1 MVIKSVYHISDIHI
15 RTGNYEESR
24 YDEYLSVFNNLIDD
38 LQVQEDIKESIIVVT
53 GDIVHNKSKI
63 ESSGINLFNF
73 LFRKLTK
80 LTKVY
85 IIRGNHD
92 YQQHNQDE
100 VDLLSALIN
109 NCNYENLHY
118 LNKTGTHEI
127 DNIELGVMAIN
138 DVLKAGDTSGQVDEL
153 PEFPKPKTD
162 KLKIALY
169 HGIVIDENNTFF
181 KSKDIGIDVSWF
193 KDYDLALLGDN
204 HTQQI
209 NNMKEGDSL
218 NNENR
223 INGSNPIWGYSG
235 SLLQQNFGEDTKKH
249 GYLKWNLE
257 NMTVT
262 KKDIN
267 NPYCHYTY
275 KDYEKVKLKRFLH
288 ENQHIK
294 NMKIRFIKSSSNMT
308 DHISEI
314 HLLLNEKNIKYK
326 SYYYNNNLFQKES
339 KKDDEE
345 IKIVNYNSPENW
357 YEFIEENIDK
367 DIVGDYD
374 WKEMLN
380 NPEILLLN
388 LDMIPETLREKT
400 EEKNNKLMKH
410 IGKYLSSQDIQHND
424 NNKLLKLNYLEWQW
438 VLCYGEN
445 NYFNFDT
452 MDNNVSLLNAPNGS
466 GKSAFLEIIC
476 LSLFGEGIPS
486 RTNKQFSSSIICQQK
501 QKGKTSIVKLLFSL
515 DDEKYMITRTFL
527 YQNADKNKLLSKHVE
542 LFNINQNQFVSLK
555 SGNKAVNEW
564 ISVNVGNINSFLLS
578 SMLTQNND
586 QDFFS
591 LKNID
596 QINLLDKSL
605 SLESVNSFT
614 ELLKQTKLVYNNV
627 KDNLE
632 SIFLDI
638 KNNSKEVTEVEV
650 ENYRKQYIE
659 TKNNLE
665 KIQTK
670 LLEDNQNFAGIKEE
684 DIDLTEEQIKNKIE
698 SIIVDDN
705 EIDINKLYEEN
716 GKISNELETVL
727 KIFKDFEIKLDKDGK
742 RIYSSDCIF
751 RNNNRDNDREDY
763 VGSKLVLKSIE
774 EIKDEHSN
782 CIEYFSNI
790 DDRDDIDYG
799 EEINK
804 LDNIIKNKK
813 REIDN
818 VNEKSEE
825 YNKLKNEYNI
835 QIPKLLKN
843 QRDLDNIDITKLQ
856 CRKNLDKYDVMK
868 SKIDKKKVLLEN
880 NESILSKLENNYKK
894 YEVVTKNIIDLEVSI
909 KDILNKDYPFN
920 PDCECCKKQPWKL
933 LLENLNSDLNKKKDE
948 FVEVNKVFENNNT
961 NVKNYEDIKNKLNED
976 IKKITKYIDTYDEYK
991 SKEEYWKK
999 QIEFINQYDK
1009 LNKEIKD
1016 YEEKDINNNKLL
1028 KENKRNK
1035 KELLNIIKNLE
1046 NKLSDLD
1053 IKLKLKNEYDKWV
1066 ERRNKN
1072 EEDIRWFNW
1081 FSNIKCEE
1089 YINLS
1094 NKKTNLDIIIGKYNN
1109 NLKNKEEKEYWNKI
1123 LILKPD
1129 WYKINKLKEEQKRV
1143 LNQLNIISTKYV
1155 GLKKDYQES
1164 KKNGDRMRKIIMVL
1178 NNISTYILIS
1188 EHLSKIFLNFR
1199 TWLYK
1204 NKILPII
1211 ILNTNDIIGNISRN
1225 NLQIDVLWSDK
1236 NNGNTFNWLI
1246 NDGKNKPSIEKAS
1259 GFQRFIMGLAIKIT
1273 LSNLGVSKLRCSQL
1287 FIDEGFTSCDKDH
1300 LEKVPAFISSLLN
1313 LYNSV
1318 LVVSHL
1324 QNIKENISIE
1334 MNIERDEK
1342 KLLSK
1347 LSYGNKLII
1356 TKKEVII

>member
-235 SLLQQNFGEDTKKH
+235 SLLQQNFGEDTKNH

-257 NMTVT
+257 NMTVA

-314 HLLLNEKNIKYK
+314 HLLLNEKGIKYK

-400 EEKNNKLMKH
+400 EEKNTKLMKH

-527 YQNADKNKLLSKHVE
+527 YQNIDKNKLLSKHVE
-542 LFNINQNQFVSLK
+542 IFNINQNQFVSLK

-591 LKNID
+591 LKNSD

-638 KNNSKEVTEVEV
+638 KNNSKEVTESEV
-650 ENYRKQYIE
+650 ENYKKQYIE
-659 TKNNLE
+659 TKQNLE
-665 KIQTK
+665 NIQNK
-670 LLEDNQNFAGIKEE
+670 LLDDNKKFAGIKEE
-684 DIDLTEEQIKNKIE
+684 DIDLSEEQIKNKIE
-698 SIIVDDN
+698 SIIVDEND
-705 EIDINKLYEEN
+705 IDINKLYEES
-716 GKISNELETVL
+716 GKVSNELENLL

-742 RIYSSDCIF
+742 RVYSSDSIF
-751 RNNNRDNDREDY
+751 RNDGRDNDRKEY
-763 VGSKLVLKSIE
+763 VESEVVLKSIK
-774 EIKDEHSN
+774 EIKKEHSN
-782 CIEYFSNI
+782 CKEYFSNI
-790 DDRDDIDYG
+790 EDDDKDYTKEKNELLEIVKNKKG
-799 EEINK
+799 EIESINKKNEQCNTLKNYYNTEINK
-804 LDNIIKNKK
+804 LLKK
-813 REIDN
+813 
-818 VNEKSEE
+818 
-825 YNKLKNEYNI
+825 
-835 QIPKLLKN
+835 
-843 QRDLDNIDITKLQ
+843 QRDLDNIDTKKSQ
-856 CRKNLDKYDVMK
+856 CKKNLDKYEGMK
-868 SKIDKKKVLLEN
+868 SKIDKKKMLLEN
-880 NESILSKLENNYKK
+880 NQTILTKLENNYKE
-894 YEVVTKNIIDLEVSI
+894 YEVLTKNIKDLELSI
-909 KDILNKDYPFN
+909 KDIEDKDYPFN

-933 LLENLNSDLNKKKDE
+933 LLVNLNRDLNKKRE
-948 FVEVNKVFENNNT
+948 ELINVNKVFESNNISGEEF
-961 NVKNYEDIKNKLNED
+961 EDKKIKLNENID
-976 IKKITKYIDTYDEYK
+976 KFTKYVQNYEEYK
-991 SKEEYWKK
+991 NKEKYWKK
-999 QIEFINQYDK
+999 QIEVIDNYDA
-1009 LNKEIKD
+1009 LNKEIKSF
-1016 YEEKDINNNKLL
+1016 EGESIHNSSLL
-1028 KENKRNK
+1028 KEYKATK
-1035 KELLNIIKNLE
+1035 KELEKNLKE
-1046 NKLSDLD
+1046 LE
-1053 IKLKLKNEYDKWV
+1053 IKLESLDNKIKLKNEYDEWV
-1066 ERRNKN
+1066 VRKNKN
-1072 EEDIRWFNW
+1072 EEDINWYNW
-1081 FSNIKCEE
+1081 FSNIKYEE
-1089 YINLS
+1089 Y
-1094 NKKTNLDIIIGKYNN
+1094 NKLNTKKSDLDNTIDKYNK
-1109 NLKNKEEKEYWNKI
+1109 NLKNKEKKEYWNKT
-1123 LILKPD
+1123 LILRPAWGD
-1129 WYKINKLKEEQKRV
+1129 INKLKDEQKRV
-1143 LNQLNIISTKYV
+1143 SNQLNILSTKYV
-1155 GLKKDYQES
+1155 GLKKDYQEC
-1164 KKNGDRMRKIIMVL
+1164 KKNHDRMQKIISVL
-1178 NNISTYILIS
+1178 NTISIYILIS

-1211 ILNTNDIIGNISRN
+1211 ISNTNDIIGNISRN

-1236 NNGNTFNWLI
+1236 KSGDTFNWLI

-1273 LSNLGVSKLRCSQL
+1273 LSNLGVSKLRCGQL
-1287 FIDEGFTSCDKDH
+1287 FIDEGFTSCDKEH
-1300 LEKVPAFISSLLN
+1300 LEKVPVFINSLLN

-1342 KLLSK
+1342 RLLSK
-1347 LSYGNKLII
+1347 LNYGNKINI
-1356 TKKEVII
+1356 TKKEIVN

>member
-249 GYLKWNLE
+249 GYLKWDLE

-314 HLLLNEKNIKYK
+314 HLLLNEKGIKYK

-380 NPEILLLN
+380 KPEILLLN

-527 YQNADKNKLLSKHVE
+527 YQNIDKNKLLSKHVE
-542 LFNINQNQFVSLK
+542 IININQNQFVSLK

-591 LKNID
+591 LKNSD

-638 KNNSKEVTEVEV
+638 KNNSKEVTESEV
-650 ENYRKQYIE
+650 ENYKKQYTE
-659 TKNNLE
+659 TKQNLE
-665 KIQTK
+665 NIQNK
-670 LLEDNQNFAGIKEE
+670 LLDDNKKFAGIKEE
-684 DIDLTEEQIKNKIE
+684 DIDLSEEQIKNKIE
-698 SIIVDDN
+698 SIVVDEND
-705 EIDINKLYEEN
+705 IDINKLYEES
-716 GKISNELETVL
+716 GKVSNELENLL

-742 RIYSSDCIF
+742 RVYSSDSIF
-751 RNNNRDNDREDY
+751 RNDGRDNDRKEY
-763 VGSKLVLKSIE
+763 VESEVVLKSIK
-774 EIKDEHSN
+774 EIKKEHSN
-782 CIEYFSNI
+782 CKEYFSNI
-790 DDRDDIDYG
+790 EDDDKDYTQ
-799 EEINK
+799 EKNE
-804 LDNIIKNKK
+804 LLEIIKNKK
-813 REIDN
+813 GEIESIN
-818 VNEKSEE
+818 KKNEQCDT
-825 YNKLKNEYNI
+825 LKNYYNTEI
-835 QIPKLLKN
+835 NKLLKK
-843 QRDLDNIDITKLQ
+843 QRDLDNIDTKKSQ
-856 CRKNLDKYDVMK
+856 CKKNLDKYEGMK
-868 SKIDKKKVLLEN
+868 SKIDKKKMLLEN
-880 NESILSKLENNYKK
+880 NQTILTKLENNYKEH
-894 YEVVTKNIIDLEVSI
+894 EVLTKNIKDLELSI
-909 KDILNKDYPFN
+909 KDIEDKDYPFN

-933 LLENLNSDLNKKKDE
+933 LLVNLNNDLNKKIE
-948 FVEVNKVFENNNT
+948 ELVNVNKVFESNNISGEEF
-961 NVKNYEDIKNKLNED
+961 EDKKIKLNENID
-976 IKKITKYIDTYDEYK
+976 KFTKYVENYEEYK
-991 SKEEYWKK
+991 NKENYWKK
-999 QIEFINQYDK
+999 QIEVIDNYDA
-1009 LNKEIKD
+1009 LNKEIKNF
-1016 YEEKDINNNKLL
+1016 ESESTHNSSLL
-1028 KENKRNK
+1028 KEYKATK
-1035 KELLNIIKNLE
+1035 KELEKNLKE
-1046 NKLSDLD
+1046 LE
-1053 IKLKLKNEYDKWV
+1053 IKLESLDNKIKLKNEYDEWV
-1066 ERRNKN
+1066 VRKNKN
-1072 EEDIRWFNW
+1072 EEDINWYIW
-1081 FSNIKCEE
+1081 FSNIKYEE
-1089 YINLS
+1089 Y
-1094 NKKTNLDIIIGKYNN
+1094 NKLNTKKSDLDNTIDKYNK
-1109 NLKNKEEKEYWNKI
+1109 NLKNKEEKEYWNKT
-1123 LILKPD
+1123 LILRPSWCD
-1129 WYKINKLKEEQKRV
+1129 INKLKEEQKRV
-1143 LNQLNIISTKYV
+1143 SNQLNILSTKYV
-1155 GLKKDYQES
+1155 GLRKDYQECI
-1164 KKNGDRMRKIIMVL
+1164 KNHDRMQKIISVL
-1178 NNISTYILIS
+1178 NTISIYILIS

-1211 ILNTNDIIGNISRN
+1211 ISNTNDIIGNISRN

-1236 NNGNTFNWLI
+1236 KSGDTFNWLI

-1273 LSNLGVSKLRCSQL
+1273 LSNLGVSKLRCGQL
-1287 FIDEGFTSCDKDH
+1287 FIDEGFTSCDKEH
-1300 LEKVPAFISSLLN
+1300 LEKVPVFINSLLN

-1347 LSYGNKLII
+1347 LSYGNKINI
-1356 TKKEVII
+1356 TKKEIVN

>member
-235 SLLQQNFGEDTKKH
+235 SLLQQNFGEDTKNH

-257 NMTVT
+257 NMTVA

-314 HLLLNEKNIKYK
+314 HLLLNEKGIKYK

-400 EEKNNKLMKH
+400 EEKNTKLMKH

-527 YQNADKNKLLSKHVE
+527 YQNIDKNKLLSKHVE
-542 LFNINQNQFVSLK
+542 IFNINQNQFVSLK

-591 LKNID
+591 LKNSD

-638 KNNSKEVTEVEV
+638 KNNSKEVTESEV
-650 ENYRKQYIE
+650 ENYKKQYIE
-659 TKNNLE
+659 TKQNLE
-665 KIQTK
+665 NIQNK
-670 LLEDNQNFAGIKEE
+670 LLDDNKKFAGIKEE
-684 DIDLTEEQIKNKIE
+684 DIDLSEEQIKNKIE
-698 SIIVDDN
+698 SIVVDEND
-705 EIDINKLYEEN
+705 IDINKLYEES
-716 GKISNELETVL
+716 GKVSNELENLL

-742 RIYSSDCIF
+742 RVYSSDSIF
-751 RNNNRDNDREDY
+751 RNDGRDNDRKEY
-763 VGSKLVLKSIE
+763 VESEVVLKSIK
-774 EIKDEHSN
+774 EIKKEHSN
-782 CIEYFSNI
+782 CKEYFSNI
-790 DDRDDIDYG
+790 EDDDKDYTKEKNELLEIVKNKKG
-799 EEINK
+799 EIESINKKNEQCNTLKNYYNTEINK
-804 LDNIIKNKK
+804 LLKK
-813 REIDN
+813 
-818 VNEKSEE
+818 
-825 YNKLKNEYNI
+825 
-835 QIPKLLKN
+835 
-843 QRDLDNIDITKLQ
+843 QRDLDNIDTKKSQ
-856 CRKNLDKYDVMK
+856 CKKNLDKYEGMK
-868 SKIDKKKVLLEN
+868 SKIDKKKMLLEN
-880 NESILSKLENNYKK
+880 NQTILTKLENNYKE
-894 YEVVTKNIIDLEVSI
+894 YEVLTKNIKDLELSI
-909 KDILNKDYPFN
+909 KDIEDKDYPFN

-933 LLENLNSDLNKKKDE
+933 LLVNLNRDLNKKRE
-948 FVEVNKVFENNNT
+948 ELINVNKVFESNNISGEEF
-961 NVKNYEDIKNKLNED
+961 EDKKIKLNENID
-976 IKKITKYIDTYDEYK
+976 KFTKYVQNYEEYK
-991 SKEEYWKK
+991 NKEKYWKK
-999 QIEFINQYDK
+999 QIEVIDNYDA
-1009 LNKEIKD
+1009 LNKEIKSF
-1016 YEEKDINNNKLL
+1016 EGESIHNSSLL
-1028 KENKRNK
+1028 KEYKATK
-1035 KELLNIIKNLE
+1035 KELEKNLKE
-1046 NKLSDLD
+1046 LE
-1053 IKLKLKNEYDKWV
+1053 IKLESLDNKIKLKNEYDEWV
-1066 ERRNKN
+1066 VRKNKN
-1072 EEDIRWFNW
+1072 EEDINWYNW
-1081 FSNIKCEE
+1081 FSNIKYEE
-1089 YINLS
+1089 Y
-1094 NKKTNLDIIIGKYNN
+1094 NKLNTKKSDLDNTIDKYNK
-1109 NLKNKEEKEYWNKI
+1109 NLKNKEKKEYWNKT
-1123 LILKPD
+1123 LILRPAWGD
-1129 WYKINKLKEEQKRV
+1129 INKLKDEQKRV
-1143 LNQLNIISTKYV
+1143 SNQLNILSTKYV
-1155 GLKKDYQES
+1155 GLKKDYQEC
-1164 KKNGDRMRKIIMVL
+1164 KKNHDRMQKIISVL
-1178 NNISTYILIS
+1178 NTISIYILIS

-1211 ILNTNDIIGNISRN
+1211 ISNTNDIIGNISRN

-1236 NNGNTFNWLI
+1236 KSGDTFNWLI

-1273 LSNLGVSKLRCSQL
+1273 LSNLGVSKLRCGQL
-1287 FIDEGFTSCDKDH
+1287 FIDEGFTSCDKEH
-1300 LEKVPAFISSLLN
+1300 LEKVPVFINSLLN

-1342 KLLSK
+1342 RLLSK
-1347 LSYGNKLII
+1347 LNYGNKINI
-1356 TKKEVII
+1356 TKKEIVN

>member
-223 INGSNPIWGYSG
+223 INESNPIWGYSG

-249 GYLKWNLE
+249 GYLKWDLE

-314 HLLLNEKNIKYK
+314 HLLLNEKGIKYK

-357 YEFIEENIDK
+357 YEFIEENINK

-380 NPEILLLN
+380 KPEILLLN

-591 LKNID
+591 LKNSD

-638 KNNSKEVTEVEV
+638 KNNSKEVTESEV
-650 ENYRKQYIE
+650 ENYKKQYIE
-659 TKNNLE
+659 TKQNLE
-665 KIQTK
+665 NIQNK
-670 LLEDNQNFAGIKEE
+670 LLDDNKKFAGIKEK

-698 SIIVDDN
+698 SIIVDEND
-705 EIDINKLYEEN
+705 IDINKLYEES
-716 GKISNELETVL
+716 GKVSNELENLL

-742 RIYSSDCIF
+742 RVYSSDSIF
-751 RNNNRDNDREDY
+751 RNDNRNNDRKGY
-763 VGSKLVLKSIE
+763 VESEVVLKSIK
-774 EIKDEHSN
+774 EIKKEHSN
-782 CIEYFSNI
+782 CKEYFSNI
-790 DDRDDIDYG
+790 EDDDKDYTQEKNELLEIVKNKKG
-799 EEINK
+799 EIESINKKNEQCNTLKNYYNTEINK
-804 LDNIIKNKK
+804 LLKK
-813 REIDN
+813 
-818 VNEKSEE
+818 
-825 YNKLKNEYNI
+825 
-835 QIPKLLKN
+835 
-843 QRDLDNIDITKLQ
+843 QRDLDNIDTKKSQ
-856 CRKNLDKYDVMK
+856 CKKNLDKYEGMK
-868 SKIDKKKVLLEN
+868 SKIDKKKILLEN
-880 NESILSKLENNYKK
+880 NKTILTKLENNYEE
-894 YEVVTKNIIDLEVSI
+894 YEVLTKNIKDLELSI
-909 KDILNKDYPFN
+909 KDIEDKDYPFN

-933 LLENLNSDLNKKKDE
+933 LLVNLNNDLNKKREELDN
-948 FVEVNKVFENNNT
+948 VNKVFESNNISGEEF
-961 NVKNYEDIKNKLNED
+961 EDKKIKLNENID
-976 IKKITKYIDTYDEYK
+976 KFTKYVENYEEYK
-991 SKEEYWKK
+991 NKENYWKK
-999 QIEFINQYDK
+999 QIEVIDNYDA
-1009 LNKEIKD
+1009 LNKEIKNF
-1016 YEEKDINNNKLL
+1016 ESESTHNSSLL
-1028 KENKRNK
+1028 KEYKATK
-1035 KELLNIIKNLE
+1035 KELEKNLKE
-1046 NKLSDLD
+1046 LE
-1053 IKLKLKNEYDKWV
+1053 IKLESLDNKIKLKNEYDEWV
-1066 ERRNKN
+1066 VRKNKN
-1072 EEDIRWFNW
+1072 EEDINWYIW
-1081 FSNIKCEE
+1081 FSNIKYEE
-1089 YINLS
+1089 Y
-1094 NKKTNLDIIIGKYNN
+1094 NKLNTKKSDLDNTIDKYNK
-1109 NLKNKEEKEYWNKI
+1109 NLKNKEEKEYWNKT
-1123 LILKPD
+1123 LILRPS
-1129 WYKINKLKEEQKRV
+1129 WCEINKLKEEQKRV
-1143 LNQLNIISTKYV
+1143 SNQLNILSTKYV
-1155 GLKKDYQES
+1155 GLRKDYQECI
-1164 KKNGDRMRKIIMVL
+1164 KNHDRMQKIISVL
-1178 NNISTYILIS
+1178 NTISIYILIS

-1211 ILNTNDIIGNISRN
+1211 ISNTNDIIGNISRN

-1236 NNGNTFNWLI
+1236 KNGDTFNWLI

-1273 LSNLGVSKLRCSQL
+1273 LSNLGVSKLRCGQL
-1287 FIDEGFTSCDKDH
+1287 FIDEGFTSCDKEH
-1300 LEKVPAFISSLLN
+1300 LEKVPVFINSLLN

-1347 LSYGNKLII
+1347 LSYGNKINI
-1356 TKKEVII
+1356 TKKEIVN

>member
-235 SLLQQNFGEDTKKH
+235 SLLQQNFGEDTKNH

-257 NMTVT
+257 NMTVA

-314 HLLLNEKNIKYK
+314 HLLLNEKGIKYK

-400 EEKNNKLMKH
+400 EEKNTKLMKH

-527 YQNADKNKLLSKHVE
+527 YQNIDKNKLLSKHVE
-542 LFNINQNQFVSLK
+542 IFNINQNQFVSLK

-591 LKNID
+591 LKNSD

-638 KNNSKEVTEVEV
+638 KNNSKEVTESEV
-650 ENYRKQYIE
+650 ENYKKQYIE
-659 TKNNLE
+659 TKQNLE
-665 KIQTK
+665 NIQNK
-670 LLEDNQNFAGIKEE
+670 LLDDNKKFAGIKEE
-684 DIDLTEEQIKNKIE
+684 DIDLSEEQIKNKIE
-698 SIIVDDN
+698 SIVVDEND
-705 EIDINKLYEEN
+705 IDINKLYEES
-716 GKISNELETVL
+716 GKVSNELENLL

-742 RIYSSDCIF
+742 RVYSSDSIF
-751 RNNNRDNDREDY
+751 RNDGRDNDRKEY
-763 VGSKLVLKSIE
+763 VESEVVLKSIK
-774 EIKDEHSN
+774 EIKKEHSN
-782 CIEYFSNI
+782 CKEYFSNI
-790 DDRDDIDYG
+790 EDDDKDYTKEKNELLEIVKNKKG
-799 EEINK
+799 EIESINKKNEQCNTLKNYYNTEINK
-804 LDNIIKNKK
+804 LLKK
-813 REIDN
+813 
-818 VNEKSEE
+818 
-825 YNKLKNEYNI
+825 
-835 QIPKLLKN
+835 
-843 QRDLDNIDITKLQ
+843 QRDLDNIDTKKSQ
-856 CRKNLDKYDVMK
+856 CKKNLDKYEGMK
-868 SKIDKKKVLLEN
+868 SKIDKKKMLLEN
-880 NESILSKLENNYKK
+880 NQTILTKLENNYKE
-894 YEVVTKNIIDLEVSI
+894 YEVLTKNIKDLELSI
-909 KDILNKDYPFN
+909 KDIEDKDYPFN

-933 LLENLNSDLNKKKDE
+933 LLVNLNRDLNKKRE
-948 FVEVNKVFENNNT
+948 ELINVNKVFESNNISGEEF
-961 NVKNYEDIKNKLNED
+961 EDKKIKLNENID
-976 IKKITKYIDTYDEYK
+976 KFKKYVQNYEEYK
-991 SKEEYWKK
+991 NKEKYWKK
-999 QIEFINQYDK
+999 QIEVIDNYDA
-1009 LNKEIKD
+1009 LNKEIKSF
-1016 YEEKDINNNKLL
+1016 EGESIHNSSLL
-1028 KENKRNK
+1028 KEYKATK
-1035 KELLNIIKNLE
+1035 KELEKNLKE
-1046 NKLSDLD
+1046 LE
-1053 IKLKLKNEYDKWV
+1053 IKLESLDNKIKLKNEYDEWV
-1066 ERRNKN
+1066 VRKNKN
-1072 EEDIRWFNW
+1072 EEDINWYNW
-1081 FSNIKCEE
+1081 FSNIKYEE
-1089 YINLS
+1089 Y
-1094 NKKTNLDIIIGKYNN
+1094 NKLNTKKSDLDNTIDKYNK
-1109 NLKNKEEKEYWNKI
+1109 NLKNKEKKEYWNKT
-1123 LILKPD
+1123 LILRPAWGD
-1129 WYKINKLKEEQKRV
+1129 INKLKDEQKRV
-1143 LNQLNIISTKYV
+1143 SNQLNILSTKYV
-1155 GLKKDYQES
+1155 GLKKDYQEC
-1164 KKNGDRMRKIIMVL
+1164 KKNHDRMQKIISVL
-1178 NNISTYILIS
+1178 NTISIYILIS

-1211 ILNTNDIIGNISRN
+1211 ISNTNDIIGNISRN

-1236 NNGNTFNWLI
+1236 KSGDTFNWLI

-1273 LSNLGVSKLRCSQL
+1273 LSNLGVSKLRCGQL
-1287 FIDEGFTSCDKDH
+1287 FIDEGFTSCDKEH
-1300 LEKVPAFISSLLN
+1300 LEKVPVFINSLLN

-1342 KLLSK
+1342 RLLSK
-1347 LSYGNKLII
+1347 LNYGNKINI
-1356 TKKEVII
+1356 TKKEIVN

>member
-235 SLLQQNFGEDTKKH
+235 SLLQQNFGEDTKNH

-257 NMTVT
+257 NMTVA

-314 HLLLNEKNIKYK
+314 HLLLNEKGIKYK

-400 EEKNNKLMKH
+400 EEKNTKLMKH

-527 YQNADKNKLLSKHVE
+527 YQNIDKNKLLSKHVE
-542 LFNINQNQFVSLK
+542 IFNINQNQFVSLK

-591 LKNID
+591 LKNSD

-638 KNNSKEVTEVEV
+638 KNNSKEVTESEV
-650 ENYRKQYIE
+650 ENYKKQYIE
-659 TKNNLE
+659 TKQNLE
-665 KIQTK
+665 NIQNK
-670 LLEDNQNFAGIKEE
+670 LLDDNKKFAGIKEE
-684 DIDLTEEQIKNKIE
+684 DIDLSEEQIKNKIE
-698 SIIVDDN
+698 SIIVDEND
-705 EIDINKLYEEN
+705 IDINKLYEES
-716 GKISNELETVL
+716 GKVSNELENLL

-742 RIYSSDCIF
+742 RVYSSDSIF
-751 RNNNRDNDREDY
+751 RNDGRDNDRKEY
-763 VGSKLVLKSIE
+763 VESEVVLKSIK
-774 EIKDEHSN
+774 EIKKEHSN
-782 CIEYFSNI
+782 CKEYFSNI
-790 DDRDDIDYG
+790 EDDDKDYTKEKNELLEIVKNKKG
-799 EEINK
+799 EIESINKKNEQCNTLKNYYNTEINK
-804 LDNIIKNKK
+804 LLKK
-813 REIDN
+813 
-818 VNEKSEE
+818 
-825 YNKLKNEYNI
+825 
-835 QIPKLLKN
+835 
-843 QRDLDNIDITKLQ
+843 QRDLDNIDTKKSQ
-856 CRKNLDKYDVMK
+856 CKKNLDKYEGMK
-868 SKIDKKKVLLEN
+868 SKIDKKKMLLEN
-880 NESILSKLENNYKK
+880 NQTILTKLENNYKE
-894 YEVVTKNIIDLEVSI
+894 YEVLTKNIKDLELSI
-909 KDILNKDYPFN
+909 KDIEDKDYPFN

-933 LLENLNSDLNKKKDE
+933 LLVNLNRDLNKKRE
-948 FVEVNKVFENNNT
+948 ELINVNKVFESNNISGEEF
-961 NVKNYEDIKNKLNED
+961 EDKKIKLNENID
-976 IKKITKYIDTYDEYK
+976 KFTKYVQNYEEYK
-991 SKEEYWKK
+991 NKEKYWKK
-999 QIEFINQYDK
+999 QIEVIDNYDA
-1009 LNKEIKD
+1009 LNKEIKSF
-1016 YEEKDINNNKLL
+1016 EGESIHNSSLL
-1028 KENKRNK
+1028 KEYKATK
-1035 KELLNIIKNLE
+1035 KELEKNLKE
-1046 NKLSDLD
+1046 LE
-1053 IKLKLKNEYDKWV
+1053 IKLESLDNKIKLKNEYDEWV
-1066 ERRNKN
+1066 VRKNKN
-1072 EEDIRWFNW
+1072 EEDINWYNW
-1081 FSNIKCEE
+1081 FSNIKYEE
-1089 YINLS
+1089 Y
-1094 NKKTNLDIIIGKYNN
+1094 NKLNTKKSDLDNTIDKYNKN
-1109 NLKNKEEKEYWNKI
+1109 SKNKEKKEYWNKT
-1123 LILKPD
+1123 LILRPAWGD
-1129 WYKINKLKEEQKRV
+1129 INKLKDEQKRV
-1143 LNQLNIISTKYV
+1143 SNQLNILSTKYV
-1155 GLKKDYQES
+1155 GLKKDYQEC
-1164 KKNGDRMRKIIMVL
+1164 KKNHDRMQKIISVL
-1178 NNISTYILIS
+1178 NTISIYILIS

-1211 ILNTNDIIGNISRN
+1211 ISNTNDIIGNISRN

-1236 NNGNTFNWLI
+1236 KSGDTFNWLI

-1273 LSNLGVSKLRCSQL
+1273 LSNLGVSKLRCGQL
-1287 FIDEGFTSCDKDH
+1287 FIDEGFTSCDKEH
-1300 LEKVPAFISSLLN
+1300 LEKVPVFINSLLN

-1342 KLLSK
+1342 RLLSK
-1347 LSYGNKLII
+1347 LNYGNKINI
-1356 TKKEVII
+1356 TKKEIVN

>member
-249 GYLKWNLE
+249 GYLKWDLE
-257 NMTVT
+257 NMTVA

-314 HLLLNEKNIKYK
+314 HLLLNEKGIKYK

-357 YEFIEENIDK
+357 YEFIEENINK

-542 LFNINQNQFVSLK
+542 IFNINQNQFVSLK

-591 LKNID
+591 LKNSD

-638 KNNSKEVTEVEV
+638 KNNSKEVTESEV
-650 ENYRKQYIE
+650 ENYKKQYIE
-659 TKNNLE
+659 TKQNLE
-665 KIQTK
+665 NIQNK
-670 LLEDNQNFAGIKEE
+670 LLDDNKKFAGIKEK

-698 SIIVDDN
+698 SIVVDDN
-705 EIDINKLYEEN
+705 EIDINKLYEES
-716 GKISNELETVL
+716 GKVSNELDNLL

-742 RIYSSDCIF
+742 RVYSSDSIF
-751 RNNNRDNDREDY
+751 RNDNRNNDRKGY
-763 VGSKLVLKSIE
+763 VESEVVVKSIK
-774 EIKDEHSN
+774 EIKKEHSN
-782 CIEYFSNI
+782 CKEYFSNI
-790 DDRDDIDYG
+790 EDDDKDYTQEKNELLEIVKNKKG
-799 EEINK
+799 EIESINKKNEQCDTLKNYYNTEINK
-804 LDNIIKNKK
+804 LLKK
-813 REIDN
+813 
-818 VNEKSEE
+818 
-825 YNKLKNEYNI
+825 
-835 QIPKLLKN
+835 
-843 QRDLDNIDITKLQ
+843 QRDLDNIDTKKSQ
-856 CRKNLDKYDVMK
+856 CKKNLDKYEGMK
-868 SKIDKKKVLLEN
+868 SKIDKKKILLEN
-880 NESILSKLENNYKK
+880 NKTILTKLENNYEE
-894 YEVVTKNIIDLEVSI
+894 YEVLTKNIKDLELSI
-909 KDILNKDYPFN
+909 KDIEDKDYPFN

-933 LLENLNSDLNKKKDE
+933 LLVNLNNDLNKKRE
-948 FVEVNKVFENNNT
+948 ELVNVNKVFESNNISGEEF
-961 NVKNYEDIKNKLNED
+961 EDKKIKLNENID
-976 IKKITKYIDTYDEYK
+976 KFTKYVENYEEYK
-991 SKEEYWKK
+991 NKENYWKK
-999 QIEFINQYDK
+999 QIEVIDNYDA
-1009 LNKEIKD
+1009 LNKEIKSF
-1016 YEEKDINNNKLL
+1016 ESESTHNSSLL
-1028 KENKRNK
+1028 KEYKATK
-1035 KELLNIIKNLE
+1035 KELEKNLKE
-1046 NKLSDLD
+1046 LE
-1053 IKLKLKNEYDKWV
+1053 IKLESLDNKIKLKNEYDEWV
-1066 ERRNKN
+1066 VRKNKN
-1072 EEDIRWFNW
+1072 EEDINWYNW
-1081 FSNIKCEE
+1081 FSNIKYDE
-1089 YINLS
+1089 Y
-1094 NKKTNLDIIIGKYNN
+1094 NKLNTKKSDLDNTIDKYNK
-1109 NLKNKEEKEYWNKI
+1109 NLKNKEEKEYWNKT
-1123 LILKPD
+1123 LILRPSWCD
-1129 WYKINKLKEEQKRV
+1129 INKLKEEQKRV
-1143 LNQLNIISTKYV
+1143 SNQLNILSTKYV
-1155 GLKKDYQES
+1155 GLKKDYQECI
-1164 KKNGDRMRKIIMVL
+1164 KNHDRMQKIISVL
-1178 NNISTYILIS
+1178 NTISIYILIS

-1211 ILNTNDIIGNISRN
+1211 ISNTNDIIGNISRN

-1236 NNGNTFNWLI
+1236 KNGDTFNWLI

-1273 LSNLGVSKLRCSQL
+1273 LSNLGVSKLRCGQL
-1287 FIDEGFTSCDKDH
+1287 FIDEGFTSCDKEH
-1300 LEKVPAFISSLLN
+1300 LEKVPVFINSLLN

-1347 LSYGNKLII
+1347 LSYGNKINI
-1356 TKKEVII
+1356 TKKEIVN

>member
-138 DVLKAGDTSGQVDEL
+138 DVLKAGDTSGQVEEL

-235 SLLQQNFGEDTKKH
+235 SLLQQNFGEDRKNH

-257 NMTVT
+257 KMTVT

-275 KDYEKVKLKRFLH
+275 KDYEKVKLKKFLQ
-288 ENQHIK
+288 ENEHIK

-314 HLLLNEKNIKYK
+314 QLLLNEKDIKYK
-326 SYYYNNNLFQKES
+326 SYYYNNNLFNKES
-339 KKDDEE
+339 KKEEEE

-357 YEFIEENIDK
+357 YEFIDENIDK

-380 NPEILLLN
+380 NPEILLIN

-527 YQNADKNKLLSKHVE
+527 YQNADKNKLLTKHVE

-564 ISVNVGNINSFLLS
+564 VSINVGNINSFLLS

-591 LKNID
+591 LKNSD

-638 KNNSKEVTEVEV
+638 KNNSKEVTENEV
-650 ENYRKQYIE
+650 ENYKKQYIE
-659 TKNNLE
+659 TKQNLE
-665 KIQTK
+665 NIQNK
-670 LLEDNQNFAGIKEE
+670 LLDDNKKFGGIKEK
-684 DIDLTEEQIKNKIE
+684 DLDLSIEQIKNKIE
-698 SIIVDDN
+698 NIIVDEN
-705 EIDINKLYEEN
+705 EIDIKKLYEES
-716 GKISNELETVL
+716 GKVSNELGNVL
-727 KIFKDFEIKLDKDGK
+727 KIFKDFEIKLDKVGK
-742 RIYSSDCIF
+742 RVYSNDSIF
-751 RNNNRDNDREDY
+751 RNDDRENDRKEY
-763 VGSKLVLKSIE
+763 VESEVVVKSIK
-774 EIKDEHSN
+774 EIKKEDSN
-782 CIEYFSNI
+782 CKEYFSNI
-790 DDRDDIDYG
+790 EDDDKDYTQEKNELLEIVKNKKGEIDSINKKNERCDTLKNYYNT
-799 EEINK
+799 EINK
-804 LDNIIKNKK
+804 LLKK
-813 REIDN
+813 
-818 VNEKSEE
+818 
-825 YNKLKNEYNI
+825 
-835 QIPKLLKN
+835 
-843 QRDLDNIDITKLQ
+843 QRDLDNIDTKKSQ
-856 CRKNLDKYDVMK
+856 CKKNLDKYEGMK
-868 SKIDKKKVLLEN
+868 SKIDKKKMLLEN
-880 NESILSKLENNYKK
+880 NQIILRRLENNYKE
-894 YEVVTKNIIDLEVSI
+894 YEVLRKNIKDLELSI
-909 KDILNKDYPFN
+909 KDIKDKDYPFN

-933 LLENLNSDLNKKKDE
+933 LLVNLNSDLNKKREELKN
-948 FVEVNKVFENNNT
+948 VNKVFESNNINGEEF
-961 NVKNYEDIKNKLNED
+961 KDKKIKLNEN
-976 IKKITKYIDTYDEYK
+976 IEKFTKYVENYEEYK
-991 SKEEYWKK
+991 NKEKYWKE
-999 QIEFINQYDK
+999 QIEVIDKYDA
-1009 LNKEIKD
+1009 LNKEIKSF
-1016 YEEKDINNNKLL
+1016 ESESAENSSLL
-1028 KENKRNK
+1028 KEYKGTK
-1035 KELLNIIKNLE
+1035 KELTKNLKE
-1046 NKLSDLD
+1046 LEIKLESLDNK
-1053 IKLKLKNEYDKWV
+1053 IKLKNQYDEWV
-1066 ERRNKN
+1066 VRKNKN
-1072 EEDIRWFNW
+1072 EEEINW
-1081 FSNIKCEE
+1081 YNWYSNIKYEE
-1089 YINLS
+1089 Y
-1094 NKKTNLDIIIGKYNN
+1094 KKLNRKKSDLDNTIEKYNK
-1109 NLKNKEEKEYWNKI
+1109 NLKNKEEKEYWKKT
-1123 LILKPD
+1123 LILRPSWVD
-1129 WYKINKLKEEQKRV
+1129 INKLKEEQKRV
-1143 LNQLNIISTKYV
+1143 SNQLNILSTKYV
-1155 GLKKDYQES
+1155 GLKKDYEEC
-1164 KKNGDRMRKIIMVL
+1164 KKNHDRMQKIISVL
-1178 NNISTYILIS
+1178 NTISIYILIS

-1211 ILNTNDIIGNISRN
+1211 ISNTNDIIGNISRN
-1225 NLQIDVLWSDK
+1225 NLQIDVLWSDNK
-1236 NNGNTFNWLI
+1236 SGNTFNWLI

-1273 LSNLGVSKLRCSQL
+1273 LSNLGVSKLRCGQL

-1300 LEKVPAFISSLLN
+1300 LEKVPVFINSLLT

-1347 LSYGNKLII
+1347 LSYGNKINI
-1356 TKKEVII
+1356 TKKEIVN

>member
-235 SLLQQNFGEDTKKH
+235 SLLQQNFGEDTKNH
-249 GYLKWNLE
+249 GYLKWDLE
-257 NMTVT
+257 NMTVA

-314 HLLLNEKNIKYK
+314 HLLLNEKGIKYK

-380 NPEILLLN
+380 KPEILLLN

-400 EEKNNKLMKH
+400 EEKNTKLMKH

-527 YQNADKNKLLSKHVE
+527 YQNIDKNKLLSKHVE
-542 LFNINQNQFVSLK
+542 IFNINQNQFVSLK

-591 LKNID
+591 LKNSD

-638 KNNSKEVTEVEV
+638 KNNSKEVTESEV
-650 ENYRKQYIE
+650 ENYKKQYTE
-659 TKNNLE
+659 TKQNLE
-665 KIQTK
+665 NIQNK
-670 LLEDNQNFAGIKEE
+670 LLDDNKKFAGIKEE
-684 DIDLTEEQIKNKIE
+684 DIDLSEEQIKNKIE
-698 SIIVDDN
+698 SIVVDEND
-705 EIDINKLYEEN
+705 IDINKLYEES
-716 GKISNELETVL
+716 GKVSNELENLL

-742 RIYSSDCIF
+742 RVYSSDSIF
-751 RNNNRDNDREDY
+751 RNDGRDNDRKEY
-763 VGSKLVLKSIE
+763 VESEVVLKSIK
-774 EIKDEHSN
+774 EIKKEHSN
-782 CIEYFSNI
+782 CKEYFSNI
-790 DDRDDIDYG
+790 EDDDKDYTKEKNELLEIVKNKKG
-799 EEINK
+799 EIESINKKNEQCDTLKNYYNTEINK
-804 LDNIIKNKK
+804 LLKK
-813 REIDN
+813 
-818 VNEKSEE
+818 
-825 YNKLKNEYNI
+825 
-835 QIPKLLKN
+835 
-843 QRDLDNIDITKLQ
+843 QRDLDNIDTKKSQ
-856 CRKNLDKYDVMK
+856 CKKNLDKYEGMK
-868 SKIDKKKVLLEN
+868 SKIDKKKMLLEN
-880 NESILSKLENNYKK
+880 NQTILTKLENNYKE
-894 YEVVTKNIIDLEVSI
+894 YEVLTKNIKDLELSI
-909 KDILNKDYPFN
+909 KDIEDKDYPFN

-933 LLENLNSDLNKKKDE
+933 LLVNLNNDLNKKIE
-948 FVEVNKVFENNNT
+948 ELVNVNKVFESNNISGEEF
-961 NVKNYEDIKNKLNED
+961 EDKKIKLNENID
-976 IKKITKYIDTYDEYK
+976 KFTKYVQNYEEYK
-991 SKEEYWKK
+991 NKEKYWKK
-999 QIEFINQYDK
+999 QIEVIDNYDA
-1009 LNKEIKD
+1009 LNKEIKSF
-1016 YEEKDINNNKLL
+1016 EGESTHNSSLL
-1028 KENKRNK
+1028 KEYKATK
-1035 KELLNIIKNLE
+1035 KELEKNLKE
-1046 NKLSDLD
+1046 LE
-1053 IKLKLKNEYDKWV
+1053 IKLESLDNKIKLKNEYDEWV
-1066 ERRNKN
+1066 VRKNKN
-1072 EEDIRWFNW
+1072 EEDINWYIW
-1081 FSNIKCEE
+1081 FSNIKYEE
-1089 YINLS
+1089 Y
-1094 NKKTNLDIIIGKYNN
+1094 NKLNTKKSDLDNTIDKYNK
-1109 NLKNKEEKEYWNKI
+1109 NLKNKEKKEYWNKT
-1123 LILKPD
+1123 LILRPD
-1129 WYKINKLKEEQKRV
+1129 WCDINKLKDEQKRV
-1143 LNQLNIISTKYV
+1143 SNQLNILSTKYV
-1155 GLKKDYQES
+1155 GLKKDYQEC
-1164 KKNGDRMRKIIMVL
+1164 KKNHDRMQKIISVL
-1178 NNISTYILIS
+1178 NTISIYILIS

-1211 ILNTNDIIGNISRN
+1211 ISNTNDIIGNISRN

-1236 NNGNTFNWLI
+1236 KSGDTFNWLI

-1273 LSNLGVSKLRCSQL
+1273 LSNLGVSKLRCGQL
-1287 FIDEGFTSCDKDH
+1287 FIDEGFTSCDKEH
-1300 LEKVPAFISSLLN
+1300 LEKVPVFINSLLN

-1342 KLLSK
+1342 RLLSK
-1347 LSYGNKLII
+1347 LNYGNKINI
-1356 TKKEVII
+1356 TKKEIVN